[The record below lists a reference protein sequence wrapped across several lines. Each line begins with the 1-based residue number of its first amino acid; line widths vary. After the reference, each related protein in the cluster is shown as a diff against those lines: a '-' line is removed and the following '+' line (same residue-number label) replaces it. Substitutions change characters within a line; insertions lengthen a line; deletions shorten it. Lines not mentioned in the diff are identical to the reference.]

1 MYEYIDTACRIY
13 EDTDR
18 QERNMFQLSRPPQPM
33 EHWQNYIDLVKN
45 DGDDNA
51 FLVFLH
57 YYEPTINGKVESFVN
72 RYALHGHFAD
82 VKMSYVE
89 ALWERLQEYPPDC
102 KIPFLKYVK
111 QATTNAMNSY
121 AALNLKGFSI
131 SQDKQYYRLRT
142 AAYIYK
148 TTCLEDVKQAAPMIC
163 DQVHVTEKT
172 ARRLLDE
179 VRVLDTFLWYDQ
191 QSSEKAA
198 EFHDTLSGKDV
209 MGLRKPYLPEP
220 ALLRKETKKY
230 IRDAFHKLG
239 YRDQDIVS
247 RHLGFYKVCFRP
259 LFSVS
264 FEELADIHQ
273 FSTADGVRKAYKRAL
288 EKMRK
293 QLEEWGVLESVRVKR
308 IKKTIKLWQFAYRPM
323 DAGEPGMIEF
333 TVRENK
339 PVDHRIVKPAE
350 NDAADLHFGRE
361 AVYMICRL
369 AEKDALP
376 KNEVLVLPDGDLMSR
391 SYR

>member
-1 MYEYIDTACRIY
+1 MYEYIDTTCRIY

-18 QERNMFQLSRPPQPM
+18 QERNMFQLSCLPQPM
-33 EHWQNYIDLVKN
+33 AHWQDYIDLVKN
-45 DGDDNA
+45 NGDENA

-72 RYALHGHFAD
+72 RYGLHGHFAD
-82 VKMSYVE
+82 VKMAYVE

-111 QATTNAMNSY
+111 QATTDAMNSY
-121 AALNLKGFSI
+121 AALNLKGFST

-148 TTCLEDVKQAAPMIC
+148 TICQEEVEQAVPMIC
-163 DQVHVTEKT
+163 GQLHVTEKT

-191 QSSEKAA
+191 QNEEKSA
-198 EFHDTLSGKDV
+198 EFHDTLSGQDV
-209 MGLRKPYLPEP
+209 MGLLKPYLPEP
-220 ALLRKETKKY
+220 ALLRKETRKY
-230 IRDAFHKLG
+230 IRDAFHELG

-293 QLEEWGVLESVRVKR
+293 QLEEWSVLESVRVKR
-308 IKKTIKLWQFAYRPM
+308 IKKTARMWQFEYRPM
-323 DAGEPGMIEF
+323 DAGEPGLIEF
-333 TVRENK
+333 TVKENNS
-339 PVDHRIVKPAE
+339 VDHCIVKPAE

-361 AVYMICRL
+361 TAHLICRL
-369 AEKDALP
+369 AKKDALP
-376 KNEVLVLPDGDLMSR
+376 KNEVLVLPDGDVMPR
-391 SYR
+391 SYK

>member
-1 MYEYIDTACRIY
+1 MYEYIDAACRIY

-18 QERNMFQLSRPPQPM
+18 QERNMFQLARVPQPM

-45 DGDDNA
+45 NGDDNA

-57 YYEPTINGKVESFVN
+57 FYEPTINGKVEFFVN

-82 VKMSYVE
+82 VKMAYVE

-111 QATTNAMNSY
+111 QATTDAMNSY
-121 AALNLKGFSI
+121 AALNLKGFST

-148 TTCLEDVKQAAPMIC
+148 TVCQEDVEQAVPMIC
-163 DQVHVTEKT
+163 EQLHVTEKT

-191 QSSEKAA
+191 QNEEKLA
-198 EFHDTLSGKDV
+198 EFHDTLSGEDV
-209 MGLRKPYLPEP
+209 MGLLKPHLPEP
-220 ALLRKETKKY
+220 ALLRKETRKY
-230 IRDAFHKLG
+230 IRDAFHELG

-288 EKMRK
+288 EKIRK

-308 IKKTIKLWQFAYRPM
+308 VKKTTRMWQFEYRPM
-323 DAGEPGMIEF
+323 DAGEPGLIEF
-333 TVRENK
+333 TIKENN
-339 PVDHRIVKPAE
+339 PVDHRIVTPAE
-350 NDAADLHFGRE
+350 NDTADLRFGRE
-361 AVYMICRL
+361 AAHLIPML
-369 AEKDALP
+369 AEKDAPP
-376 KNEVLVLPDGDLMSR
+376 KNEVLVLPDGDLMPR
-391 SYR
+391 SYK